1 MFLLRL
7 CQVFFV
13 GQTPNFRYT
22 VDLTGF
28 IGTIFFYF
36 NTKTENFMDE
46 ITKNYINDVVQ
57 KGMDGLKATIGQ
69 SVQDQS
75 PDIKLLNQALSKAQ
89 GQLAGALKDSKNPFY
104 KSEYADLESV
114 WSVAREPLAN
124 NGLAITQTPCKD
136 GTHLVT
142 MLLHD
147 SGQWAKGYWPILTAK
162 KDSQGFMASVTYARR
177 GALSALVGIYQT
189 DDDGNE
195 SSGNGDSPSS
205 NKKIEQTK
213 SKIGSVKTPKSKSA
227 SSEAESDK
235 IVKMVREVM
244 DEGAEKL
251 SEGKV
256 QSLERRVSKLS
267 DENQKKFLHDMSI
280 DACSSLRKDEFT
292 QASKTLSKLERAS

>member
-1 MFLLRL
+1 ME
-7 CQVFFV
+7 QDV
-13 GQTPNFRYT
+13 
-22 VDLTGF
+22 
-28 IGTIFFYF
+28 
-36 NTKTENFMDE
+36 
-46 ITKNYINDVVQ
+46 KNYIEDVVRRSF
-57 KGMDGLKATIGQ
+57 DGLKATIGQ

-89 GQLAGALKDSKNPFY
+89 GQLAGALKDSKNPFF
-104 KSEYADLESV
+104 KSDYADLESV
-114 WSVAREPLAN
+114 WNVAREPLAE
-124 NGLAITQTPCKD
+124 NGLAVTQTPCKD

-177 GALSALVGIYQT
+177 GALSALVGISQT

-195 SSGNGDSPSS
+195 SSGNDTPSS

-213 SKIGSVKTPKSKSA
+213 SKIGSVKTPKAKST

-256 QSLERRVSKLS
+256 QSLERRVAKLS
-267 DENQKKFLHDMSI
+267 DENKEKFLHDMSI
-280 DACSSLRKDEFT
+280 DACSALRKDEFT